1 MARRR
6 ASWLPWIALG
16 AVLVVA
22 LVVLVVRSQPS
33 NSPAARAARLDNEL
47 KCPDC
52 QGESIANSNTDSA
65 RTIRADVLQRIQ
77 QGQSDAEIRAYY
89 VSNYPDILLRPDSHG
104 IGFIAW
110 GLPVIVIVAG
120 LGGLFLAMRRWG
132 RQPRLAASAD
142 DETLVARAREEQQ
155 QP

>member
-6 ASWLPWIALG
+6 ATWLPWIALA
-16 AVLVVA
+16 AVLAVC
-22 LVVLVVRSQPS
+22 LVVLVARSQPS
-33 NSPAARAARLDNEL
+33 NSVAARAARLDNEL

-77 QGQSDAEIRAYY
+77 AGESDAQIRAYY

-120 LGGLFLAMRRWG
+120 LGGLFLAMRRWSK
-132 RQPRLAASAD
+132 QPRLAASAE
-142 DETLVARAREEQQ
+142 DETIVARAREEQQ
-155 QP
+155 P

>member
-6 ASWLPWIALG
+6 ATWLPWIAL
-16 AVLVVA
+16 AVVFAVCV
-22 LVVLVVRSQPS
+22 VVLVARSQPS

-65 RTIRADVLQRIQ
+65 RTIRADVIQRIKE
-77 QGQSDAEIRAYY
+77 GQSDAQIRAYY
-89 VSNYPDILLRPDSHG
+89 VSNYPDILLRPDSRG

-110 GLPVIVIVAG
+110 GLPVVVIIAA
-120 LGGLFLAMRRWG
+120 LGGLFLAMRRWS
-132 RQPRLAASAD
+132 RQPRLAASSE
-142 DETLVARAREEQQ
+142 DETLVARFREEQGQ
-155 QP
+155 S